1 MSKPAVENISPDL
14 QAARAFMDAHLDQ
27 PLDLAQIAARAN
39 YSPYHFIRAFRKAF
53 HETPHQY
60 LIRKR
65 LEKAKELLA
74 TTNMPVTEICFA
86 VGFESLGSFSTLFQ
100 KRVGWAPTVYRARAW
115 EMERNP
121 FKFIP
126 GCYRLMFHLTKD
138 GR

>member
-1 MSKPAVENISPDL
+1 MPTQVASAARADL
-14 QAARAFMDAHLDQ
+14 ESARAFMDAHLDQ

-39 YSPYHFIRAFRKAF
+39 YSTFHFIRAFRKAF

-65 LEKAKELLA
+65 LDKAKELLA
-74 TTNMPVTEICFA
+74 TTNLPITEICFA
-86 VGFESLGSFSTLFQ
+86 VGFESLGSFSALFQ

-126 GCYRLMFHLTKD
+126 GCYRLMFHITKN
-138 GR
+138 GQ